1 MIIKKSEQC
10 STFQINVIFSL
21 NMTRTGVFN
30 HSEIRNGH
38 AASRK
43 IIRFGGVKM
52 SKSNFP
58 IHLLKLESKQN
69 IFNSRMMK
77 MMMVVAIDIQATI
90 KMMKMIETLLQTTL
104 KMWKPKVL
112 LFKIDLPKDH

>member
-1 MIIKKSEQC
+1 MI
-10 STFQINVIFSL
+10 
-21 NMTRTGVFN
+21 
-30 HSEIRNGH
+30 
-38 AASRK
+38 
-43 IIRFGGVKM
+43 
-52 SKSNFP
+52 
-58 IHLLKLESKQN
+58 
-69 IFNSRMMK
+69 K